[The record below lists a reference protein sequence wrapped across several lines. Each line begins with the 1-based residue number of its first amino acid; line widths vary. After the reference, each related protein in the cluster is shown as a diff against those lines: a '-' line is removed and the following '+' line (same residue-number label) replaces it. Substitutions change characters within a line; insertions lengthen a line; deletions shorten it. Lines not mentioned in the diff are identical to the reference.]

1 MKSVRKL
8 LLKTLGLTGYYR
20 LVSSIYIFLVSNKL
34 VKRKYPEIFYLEKI
48 IKPGFHCI
56 DIGANMGY
64 YTYFLSNY
72 CGKDGKVYAVE
83 PVPLFME
90 VLKKNISNT
99 KFKNIELLPYA
110 LGEKNQQ
117 VKMGTP
123 VVDGI
128 IHHGMTRITTGEQ
141 KEFVQYYNA
150 EMRVPDEL
158 FKDLQQLD
166 YIKCD
171 VEGYEHYVFSNMFN
185 VIKKFRPLIQTEL
198 SNPEGRVKVIELFK
212 SIGYQCFRL
221 DQNSKLIPLANTNRE
236 EYSTDYYFLIK

>member
-1 MKSVRKL
+1 MKPVRKL
-8 LLKTLGLTGYYR
+8 LLKLLGLSGYYR

-34 VKRKYPEIFYLEKI
+34 VKKKYPEIFYLEKI
-48 IKPGFHCI
+48 IRPGFHCI

-64 YTYFLSNY
+64 YTYFLSKY
-72 CGKDGKVYAVE
+72 VGKEGKVYAVE

-90 VLKKNISNT
+90 VLKKNIRGTNG
-99 KFKNIELLPYA
+99 NVELFPYA

-128 IHHGMTRITTGEQ
+128 IHHGMTRITNGEQ
-141 KEFVQYYNA
+141 KDFVQYYNA

-158 FKDLQQLD
+158 FKHLQRLD
-166 YIKCD
+166 FIKCD

-185 VIKKFRPLIQTEL
+185 VIKKFKPIIQTEL
-198 SNPEGRVKVIELFK
+198 SDPEGGKKVIDMFL
-212 SIGYQCFRL
+212 SLGYKCYRL
-221 DQNSKLIPLANTNRE
+221 DNNDKLISFENTNSE
-236 EYSTDYYFLIK
+236 KYSTDYYFLIK